1 MRINNLFMVTPAKKY
16 TERQEQIATFAN
28 ALGHPVRIAI
38 LELLASQSCC
48 YHGDLSE
55 ELPIA
60 NSTLSQH
67 LKVLKDAGLIQGEI
81 NPPKTKYC
89 INKQNYAIASE
100 LFRSFFA
107 DSLDTEFSKEGVILC
122 TC

>member
-1 MRINNLFMVTPAKKY
+1 MPSESNKY
-16 TERQEQIATFAN
+16 TERQEKISRFAN
-28 ALGHPVRIAI
+28 ALGHPVRVAI
-38 LELLASQSCC
+38 LELLSSQSCC
-48 YHGDLSE
+48 CHGDLSE

-89 INKQNYAIASE
+89 INRQNYAIASE
-100 LFRSFFA
+100 LFAGFFSPESAAPFSEEGSFYVPV
-107 DSLDTEFSKEGVILC
+107 KKK
-122 TC
+122 

>member
-1 MRINNLFMVTPAKKY
+1 MSLPLKKY
-16 TERQEQIATFAN
+16 TEKQQQIASFAN
-28 ALGHPVRIAI
+28 ALGHPVRVAI
-38 LELLASQSCC
+38 LELLSTQSCC
-48 YHGDLSE
+48 YHGDLSD

-89 INKQNYAIASE
+89 IHRENYEVASA
-100 LFRSFFA
+100 LFARFFA
-107 DSLDTEFSKEGVILC
+107 VNLETAFSKDGVIYC
-122 TC
+122 E

>member
-1 MRINNLFMVTPAKKY
+1 MRINFRFMTATTKKY
-16 TERQEQIATFAN
+16 TERQKQIASFAN
-28 ALGHPVRIAI
+28 ALGHPVRVAI

-81 NPPKTKYC
+81 NPPKTRYC
-89 INKQNYAIASE
+89 INRQNYSVASV
-100 LFRSFFA
+100 LFAGFFA
-107 DSLDTEFSKEGVILC
+107 DSLETEFSKDGIVLC
-122 TC
+122 E